1 MSKIDTQD
9 AAQKLAQAIITRILS
24 YNEDKIIACI
34 ENDNLFTAMK
44 SEFEKGRDLYNSRV
58 SEEILTTSNFF
69 DLAIIDLII
78 YEKGKT
84 IKSNIW

>member
-1 MSKIDTQD
+1 MSKIDTTD
-9 AAQKLAQAIITRILS
+9 AAQKLALAIITRILS
-24 YNEDKIIACI
+24 YSEDKIIEGI
-34 ENDNLFTAMK
+34 ENDNLFTIMK

-58 SEEILTTSNFF
+58 SEEILNTSNFF
-69 DLAIIDLII
+69 DEAIVDLII